1 MKALLRVGIVFCLIV
16 LQNFMTQTL
25 LMAQLS
31 REVAVLSV
39 NKIFTDHM
47 VLQRD
52 QPIHI
57 WGKGLPGAR
66 VQVTLSVSSAA
77 VSRAASVSAAAASAV
92 ARVNPDST
100 WSVYLPA
107 QAASS
112 QPRDLKII
120 SGKKNILISNV
131 LLGDIWICI
140 GQSNMEWP
148 MQREMYY
155 REAMQQPINLY
166 SDFIIQHTREK
177 IFSTNIFLIRFC
189 K

>member
-1 MKALLRVGIVFCLIV
+1 MKALLRVGIVFCLVV

-92 ARVNPDST
+92 CARES
-100 WSVYLPA
+100 
-107 QAASS
+107 
-112 QPRDLKII
+112 R
-120 SGKKNILISNV
+120 
-131 LLGDIWICI
+131 
-140 GQSNMEWP
+140 
-148 MQREMYY
+148 
-155 REAMQQPINLY
+155 
-166 SDFIIQHTREK
+166 
-177 IFSTNIFLIRFC
+177 
-189 K
+189 

>member
-1 MKALLRVGIVFCLIV
+1 VPLL
-16 LQNFMTQTL
+16 LQQY
-25 LMAQLS
+25 
-31 REVAVLSV
+31 
-39 NKIFTDHM
+39 
-47 VLQRD
+47 
-52 QPIHI
+52 
-57 WGKGLPGAR
+57 
-66 VQVTLSVSSAA
+66 
-77 VSRAASVSAAAASAV
+77 

-131 LLGDIWICI
+131 LMGDIWICI

-155 REAMQQPINLY
+155 REAIATANQPLLRFYNPTYAGKNIFNQYY
-166 SDFIIQHTREK
+166 SDSVLQMMQPEK
-177 IFSTNIFLIRFC
+177 FFALTSWQVSDSNSFRAMSAVAYYYGKSIVETTKCQSALLIYQ
-189 K
+189 